1 MGRSVILVGAGGHAR
16 VLLDALVSQGEL
28 SVIGLAD
35 ADAGRQGDTV
45 NGVPVLGDDDWLLAN
60 HSGDTVTLVNGM
72 GSTRDTHPRRR
83 IFEAFRS
90 HGFAFARVVHA
101 TATIAR
107 DVTLGEGVQVMA
119 GAIIQTGAV
128 LADNVLVNT
137 GAIVDHDCRI
147 GAHCHV
153 APGVVLSG
161 SVTVGQ
167 GTHIGT
173 GACVIQGVC
182 IGSDALIGA
191 GAVVIRD
198 VPDGAVVFGVPAR
211 QVAS

>member
-16 VLLDALVSQGEL
+16 VLLDALASRAEL
-28 SVIGLAD
+28 SVIGLVD
-35 ADAGRQGDTV
+35 ADAGRRGDTV
-45 NGVPVLGDDDWLLAN
+45 NGVPILGNDAWLLAN
-60 HSGDTVTLVNGM
+60 HSSDAVTLVNGM
-72 GSTRDTHPRRR
+72 GSTRDTRLRHR

-107 DVTLGEGVQVMA
+107 DVTLGEGAQVMA
-119 GAIIQTGAV
+119 GAIVQAGAV

-137 GAIVDHDCRI
+137 GTIVDHDCRI

-173 GACVIQGVC
+173 GACVIQGVR

>member
-1 MGRSVILVGAGGHAR
+1 MILVGAGGHAR
-16 VLLDALVSQGEL
+16 VLLDALASRGEL

-35 ADAGRQGDTV
+35 ADAGRRGDTV
-45 NGVPVLGDDDWLLAN
+45 NGVPILGDDAWLLAN
-60 HSGDTVTLVNGM
+60 HSGDAVTLVNGM
-72 GSTRDTHPRRR
+72 GSTRDTRLRRR

-90 HGFAFARVVHA
+90 HGFAFARVVHV

-107 DVTLGEGVQVMA
+107 DVTLGEGAQVMA
-119 GAIIQTGAV
+119 GAIVQVGVV

-137 GAIVDHDCRI
+137 GAIIDHDCRI

-173 GACVIQGVC
+173 GACVIQGVR
-182 IGSDALIGA
+182 IGSDVLIGA

-198 VPDGAVVFGVPAR
+198 VPDGAVVFGLPAR